1 MEVLRA
7 FARNSRIGSN
17 GCFCLL
23 LAVLPVALVSF
34 TGAQQ
39 QNVSVPGPSDV
50 VSRDTG
56 RVVSVQDLVGEAE
69 RNNPE
74 IAAALSGYEA
84 ATHVAGQVSAFPETQ
99 LMLQQFSVGSPQPFA
114 GYTNSNFGYVGV
126 GASQGI
132 PYPGKRRLR
141 AEVANREADARQSQ
155 IESVRREVIAKLKT
169 TYFQLSYLQHTLA
182 VLERNDQL
190 LRDVEQIVESRYRV
204 GQGNQQEAL
213 KAQLQHTK
221 ILQKITLHHRQVGQL
236 EATLKQLLN
245 RAQDTPDIQT
255 EPLALRQLRY
265 SAPDLLNF
273 VKQQNPDIQ
282 QQQQMV
288 KKTESQVAL
297 AKKEFHPDFGIQ
309 YMYENTDRKFRDY
322 YMATFSVT
330 LPNRGRRKAELA
342 EAEAG
347 REEANRKLE
356 AELQQRLADVQ
367 TQYVLVQTSVEQLKI
382 YKEGLIPQSEAA
394 FQSALAAYQANRQ
407 DFQTLLSSFQDALN
421 LQMEY
426 QRELADHESA
436 LAQLEALT
444 GVNF

>member
-1 MEVLRA
+1 
-7 FARNSRIGSN
+7 
-17 GCFCLL
+17 
-23 LAVLPVALVSF
+23 
-34 TGAQQ
+34 
-39 QNVSVPGPSDV
+39 
-50 VSRDTG
+50 
-56 RVVSVQDLVGEAE
+56 
-69 RNNPE
+69 
-74 IAAALSGYEA
+74 
-84 ATHVAGQVSAFPETQ
+84 
-99 LMLQQFSVGSPQPFA
+99 
-114 GYTNSNFGYVGV
+114 
-126 GASQGI
+126 
-132 PYPGKRRLR
+132 
-141 AEVANREADARQSQ
+141 
-155 IESVRREVIAKLKT
+155 
-169 TYFQLSYLQHTLA
+169 
-182 VLERNDQL
+182 
-190 LRDVEQIVESRYRV
+190 
-204 GQGNQQEAL
+204 
-213 KAQLQHTK
+213 
-221 ILQKITLHHRQVGQL
+221 
-236 EATLKQLLN
+236 LKQLLN

-255 EPLALRQLRY
+255 EPLAVRQLRY
-265 SAPDLLNF
+265 SAPDLLNL
-273 VKQQNPDIQ
+273 VKQPNPDIQ
-282 QQQQMV
+282 QQQQKV
-288 KKTESQVAL
+288 KKTEAQVAL
-297 AKKEFHPDFGIQ
+297 AKKEFRPEFGVQ